1 MRAYKCDC
9 CKQYVDEAFPLYLSG
24 FCTLKGEYVGR
35 TEGYAT
41 GKIDVCKSCLEKIES
56 AVDSLLEKI

>member
-24 FCTLKGEYVGR
+24 FTTLKGVYVGT
-35 TEGYAT
+35 TEGHIT
-41 GKIDVCKSCLEKIES
+41 GKLDVCRLCLEKIE
-56 AVDSLLEKI
+56 AVVDELLAKN